1 MSVILN
7 SPGHFYKPVECSKFV
22 YGATVVRSI
31 FLEKDAVEIG
41 EMFAFWRC
49 LSQKKARK

>member
-7 SPGHFYKPVECSKFV
+7 SPVHFYKPVECSKFV
-22 YGATVVRSI
+22 YGAPIVRSI

-49 LSQKKARK
+49 PSPKKARK